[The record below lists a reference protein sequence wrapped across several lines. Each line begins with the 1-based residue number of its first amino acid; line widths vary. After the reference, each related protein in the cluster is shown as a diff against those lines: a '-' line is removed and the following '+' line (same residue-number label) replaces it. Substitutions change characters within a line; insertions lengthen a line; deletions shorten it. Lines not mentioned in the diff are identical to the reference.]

1 MIIQATEKYSN
12 SNVRPRHLL
21 QLVTIRQFPPA
32 DKSLP
37 PLNKSKWWIPTAT
50 KVDDGDGDGGGDGKT
65 TIRFINFFHLL
76 FAGSGSYQCF
86 QQFLY
91 TTPGNL

>member
-1 MIIQATEKYSN
+1 MNIKIKIII
-12 SNVRPRHLL
+12 RRHLL

-50 KVDDGDGDGGGDGKT
+50 KVS
-65 TIRFINFFHLL
+65 IVFFFVLLCIILLHLL
-76 FAGSGSYQCF
+76 KFCLSCLRCWRSSM
-86 QQFLY
+86 LP
-91 TTPGNL
+91 TTLAHRPW

>member
-1 MIIQATEKYSN
+1 MCADARN
-12 SNVRPRHLL
+12 LL

-50 KVDDGDGDGGGDGKT
+50 KV
-65 TIRFINFFHLL
+65 R
-76 FAGSGSYQCF
+76 
-86 QQFLY
+86 LY
-91 TTPGNL
+91 TISTISTASTASTIANVYIFYESI